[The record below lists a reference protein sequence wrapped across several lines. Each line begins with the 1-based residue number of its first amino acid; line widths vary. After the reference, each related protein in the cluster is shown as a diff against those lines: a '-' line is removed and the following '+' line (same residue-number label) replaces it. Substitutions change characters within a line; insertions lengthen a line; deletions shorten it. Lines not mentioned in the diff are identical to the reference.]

1 MVYVNHEIVFFFV
14 YFYLYTFQLY
24 IYTIKKYNSTMED
37 KIKGR
42 TGNLGN
48 KETMSFNLKRLL
60 DSKRMNPHQFADTM
74 GFKYTTVMNWIKANS
89 YPRIDKIELMA
100 RYFGVDKSDLVEEYN
115 PIKEKQSTTKQ
126 ILDNVFSKLETN
138 RQDKVVSYAQSEL
151 DEQNKEN
158 LVQLFPY
165 NVKEK
170 LSAGTG
176 YGYFDD
182 GNYDTVYYD
191 EEYDYDYASWIFGDS
206 MLPDYPNGDVAL
218 IKACPFEY
226 DGCVYAVDWDG
237 QSYIKKVYKEEKGLR
252 LVSTNEKYSDKFAP
266 YSEEP
271 RIIGKVVASFTP
283 LEK

>member
-1 MVYVNHEIVFFFV
+1 MNIFSERLKNALSERGMKQTELSERTGISKSSISEWLNGRYEA
-14 YFYLYTFQLY
+14 
-24 IYTIKKYNSTMED
+24 KAD
-37 KIKGR
+37 KIVLIAKALNVNESYLIG
-42 TGNLGN
+42 
-48 KETMSFNLKRLL
+48 L
-60 DSKRMNPHQFADTM
+60 DVPMEN
-74 GFKYTTVMNWIKANS
+74 
-89 YPRIDKIELMA
+89 E
-100 RYFGVDKSDLVEEYN
+100 VE
-115 PIKEKQSTTKQ
+115 QSTTKT
-126 ILDNVFSKLETN
+126 ILDNIFNKLEKP
-138 RQDKVVSYAQSEL
+138 RQEIVINTAQEQL

-165 NVKEK
+165 NVQEK

-191 EEYDYDYASWIFGDS
+191 KQYDYDFASWIFGDS

>member
-1 MVYVNHEIVFFFV
+1 MNIFSERLKNALSERGMKQTELSERTGISKSSISEWLNGRYEA
-14 YFYLYTFQLY
+14 
-24 IYTIKKYNSTMED
+24 KAD
-37 KIKGR
+37 KIVLIAKALNVNESYLIG
-42 TGNLGN
+42 
-48 KETMSFNLKRLL
+48 L
-60 DSKRMNPHQFADTM
+60 DVPMEN
-74 GFKYTTVMNWIKANS
+74 
-89 YPRIDKIELMA
+89 E
-100 RYFGVDKSDLVEEYN
+100 VE
-115 PIKEKQSTTKQ
+115 QSSTKT
-126 ILDNVFSKLETN
+126 ILDNIFNKLEKP
-138 RQDKVVSYAQSEL
+138 RQEIVINTAQEQL
-151 DEQNKEN
+151 DEQNKEKTIK
-158 LVQLFPY
+158 LFPY
-165 NVKEK
+165 NVQEK

-206 MLPDYPNGDVAL
+206 MLPDYQNGDVAL

-226 DGCVYAVDWDG
+226 DGYVYAVDWDG

-266 YSEEP
+266 FTEEP

>member
-1 MVYVNHEIVFFFV
+1 MK
-14 YFYLYTFQLY
+14 T
-24 IYTIKKYNSTMED
+24 KD
-37 KIKGR
+37 
-42 TGNLGN
+42 LGN
-48 KETMSFNLKRLL
+48 KRIMSENIKRHLSQRGL
-60 DSKRMNPHQFADTM
+60 NVKDFSIEMD
-74 GFKYTTVMNWIKANS
+74 FKYTTVLDWVNAKT

-138 RQDKVVSYAQSEL
+138 RQDKVVSYAKSEL

-165 NVKEK
+165 NVQEK
-170 LSAGTG
+170 LSAGNG

-182 GNYDTVYYD
+182 GNYDTVYFNKQ
-191 EEYDYDYASWIFGDS
+191 YDYDFASWIFGDS

>member
-1 MVYVNHEIVFFFV
+1 MNIFSERLKNALSERGMKQTELSERTGISKSSISEWLNGRYEA
-14 YFYLYTFQLY
+14 
-24 IYTIKKYNSTMED
+24 KAD
-37 KIKGR
+37 KIVLIAKALNVNESYLIG
-42 TGNLGN
+42 
-48 KETMSFNLKRLL
+48 L
-60 DSKRMNPHQFADTM
+60 DVPMEN
-74 GFKYTTVMNWIKANS
+74 
-89 YPRIDKIELMA
+89 E
-100 RYFGVDKSDLVEEYN
+100 VE
-115 PIKEKQSTTKQ
+115 QSSTKT
-126 ILDNVFSKLETN
+126 ILDNIFNKLEKP
-138 RQDKVVSYAQSEL
+138 RQEIVINTAQEQL
-151 DEQNKEN
+151 DEQNKEKTIK
-158 LVQLFPY
+158 LFPY

-206 MLPDYPNGDVAL
+206 MLPDYQNGDVAL

-226 DGCVYAVDWDG
+226 DGYVYAVDWDG

-266 YSEEP
+266 FTEEP

>member
-1 MVYVNHEIVFFFV
+1 MK
-14 YFYLYTFQLY
+14 T
-24 IYTIKKYNSTMED
+24 KD
-37 KIKGR
+37 
-42 TGNLGN
+42 LGN
-48 KETMSFNLKRLL
+48 KRIMSNNIKRHLAQRGL
-60 DSKRMNPHQFADTM
+60 NVKDFSTEMD
-74 GFKYTTVMNWIKANS
+74 FKYTTVLDWVNAKT

-126 ILDNVFSKLETN
+126 ILDNIFNKLEKP
-138 RQDKVVSYAQSEL
+138 RQEIVINTAQEQL
-151 DEQNKEN
+151 EEQNKEK

-165 NVKEK
+165 NVQEK

-191 EEYDYDYASWIFGDS
+191 KQYDYDFASWIFGDS

-218 IKACPFEY
+218 IKACPFDY

-266 YSEEP
+266 FTEEP

>member
-1 MVYVNHEIVFFFV
+1 MK
-14 YFYLYTFQLY
+14 T
-24 IYTIKKYNSTMED
+24 KD
-37 KIKGR
+37 
-42 TGNLGN
+42 LGN
-48 KETMSFNLKRLL
+48 KRIMSNNIKRHLAQRGL
-60 DSKRMNPHQFADTM
+60 NVKDFSTEMD
-74 GFKYTTVMNWIKANS
+74 FKYTTVLDWVNAKT

-151 DEQNKEN
+151 DEQNKEK

-165 NVKEK
+165 NVQEK

-182 GNYDTVYYD
+182 GNSDTVYYD
-191 EEYDYDYASWIFGDS
+191 KQYDYDFASWIFGDS

-266 YSEEP
+266 FTEEP

>member
-1 MVYVNHEIVFFFV
+1 MNIFSERLKNALSERGMKQTELSERTGISKSSISEWLNGRYEA
-14 YFYLYTFQLY
+14 
-24 IYTIKKYNSTMED
+24 KAD
-37 KIKGR
+37 KIVLIAKALNVNESYLIG
-42 TGNLGN
+42 
-48 KETMSFNLKRLL
+48 L
-60 DSKRMNPHQFADTM
+60 DVPMEN
-74 GFKYTTVMNWIKANS
+74 
-89 YPRIDKIELMA
+89 E
-100 RYFGVDKSDLVEEYN
+100 VE
-115 PIKEKQSTTKQ
+115 QSSTKT
-126 ILDNVFSKLETN
+126 ILDNIFNKLEKP
-138 RQDKVVSYAQSEL
+138 RQEIVINTAQEQL

-158 LVQLFPY
+158 LVQLFSY
-165 NVKEK
+165 NVQEK

-182 GNYDTVYYD
+182 GNYDTVYYN
-191 EEYDYDYASWIFGDS
+191 EQYDYDYASWIFGDS

-266 YSEEP
+266 FTEEP

>member
-1 MVYVNHEIVFFFV
+1 MKNI
-14 YFYLYTFQLY
+14 TFAERLKEARKSAKLSQDALA
-24 IYTIKKYNSTMED
+24 KK
-37 KIKGR
+37 IGR
-42 TGNLGN
+42 TKSTISRWESGERNPKMFEMVELENALGISA
-48 KETMSFNLKRLL
+48 ETLMYGTSEIKTTTL
-60 DSKRMNPHQFADTM
+60 SKINR
-74 GFKYTTVMNWIKANS
+74 VS
-89 YPRIDKIELMA
+89 
-100 RYFGVDKSDLVEEYN
+100 
-115 PIKEKQSTTKQ
+115 
-126 ILDNVFSKLETN
+126 SKLSEH
-138 RQDKVVSYAQSEL
+138 RQEKVLDFAQAEL
-151 DEQNKEN
+151 TDQNKEN
-158 LVQLFPY
+158 TIKLFPY
-165 NVKEK
+165 NVQEK

-182 GNYDTVYYD
+182 GNYDTVYYN
-191 EEYDYDYASWIFGDS
+191 EQYDYDFASWIFGDS

-266 YSEEP
+266 FSEEP

>member
-1 MVYVNHEIVFFFV
+1 MNIFSERLKNALSERGMKQTELSERTGISKSSISEWLNGRYEA
-14 YFYLYTFQLY
+14 
-24 IYTIKKYNSTMED
+24 KAD
-37 KIKGR
+37 KIVLIAKALNVNESYLIG
-42 TGNLGN
+42 
-48 KETMSFNLKRLL
+48 L
-60 DSKRMNPHQFADTM
+60 DVPMEN
-74 GFKYTTVMNWIKANS
+74 
-89 YPRIDKIELMA
+89 E
-100 RYFGVDKSDLVEEYN
+100 VE
-115 PIKEKQSTTKQ
+115 QSSTKT
-126 ILDNVFSKLETN
+126 ILDNIFNKLEKP
-138 RQDKVVSYAQSEL
+138 RQEIVINTAQEQL
-151 DEQNKEN
+151 DEQNKEKTIK
-158 LVQLFPY
+158 LFPY

-206 MLPDYPNGDVAL
+206 MLPDYQNGDVAL

-226 DGCVYAVDWDG
+226 DGYVYAVDWDG

-266 YSEEP
+266 FSEEP
-271 RIIGKVVASFTP
+271 RIIGKVVANFTP

>member
-1 MVYVNHEIVFFFV
+1 MNIFSERLKNALSERGMKQTELSERTGISKSSISEWLNGRYEA
-14 YFYLYTFQLY
+14 
-24 IYTIKKYNSTMED
+24 KAD
-37 KIKGR
+37 KIVLIAKALNVNESYLIG
-42 TGNLGN
+42 
-48 KETMSFNLKRLL
+48 L
-60 DSKRMNPHQFADTM
+60 DVPMEN
-74 GFKYTTVMNWIKANS
+74 
-89 YPRIDKIELMA
+89 E
-100 RYFGVDKSDLVEEYN
+100 VE
-115 PIKEKQSTTKQ
+115 QSSTKT
-126 ILDNVFSKLETN
+126 ILDNIFNKLEKP
-138 RQDKVVSYAQSEL
+138 RQEIVINTAQEQL

-158 LVQLFPY
+158 LVQLFSY

-182 GNYDTVYYD
+182 GNYDTVYYN
-191 EEYDYDYASWIFGDS
+191 EEYDYDFASWIFGDS

-271 RIIGKVVASFTP
+271 RIIGKVVGSFTP
-283 LEK
+283 IQKSI

>member
-1 MVYVNHEIVFFFV
+1 MFA
-14 YFYLYTFQLY
+14 
-24 IYTIKKYNSTMED
+24 K
-37 KIKGR
+37 
-42 TGNLGN
+42 
-48 KETMSFNLKRLL
+48 NLKTLRLQHNMEQIDL
-60 DSKRMNPHQFADTM
+60 AYRLGRKSSSSISEWES
-74 GFKYTTVMNWIKANS
+74 GKYTPKAGILSDIAEIFNVS
-89 YPRIDKIELMA
+89 L
-100 RYFGVDKSDLVEEYN
+100 SDLM
-115 PIKEKQSTTKQ
+115 EKDLSETTQTKSSTKT
-126 ILDNVFSKLETN
+126 ILDNIFNKLEKP
-138 RQDKVVSYAQSEL
+138 RQEIVINTAQEQL
-151 DEQNKEN
+151 EEQNKEK

-165 NVKEK
+165 NVQEK

-182 GNYDTVYYD
+182 GNYDTIYFD
-191 EEYDYDYASWIFGDS
+191 KQYDYDFASWIFGDS

-271 RIIGKVVASFTP
+271 RIIGKVVGSFTP
-283 LEK
+283 IQKSV

>member
-1 MVYVNHEIVFFFV
+1 MNIFSERLKNALSERGMKQTELSERTGISKSSISEWLNGRYEA
-14 YFYLYTFQLY
+14 
-24 IYTIKKYNSTMED
+24 KAD
-37 KIKGR
+37 KIVLIAKALNVNESYLIG
-42 TGNLGN
+42 
-48 KETMSFNLKRLL
+48 L
-60 DSKRMNPHQFADTM
+60 DVPMEN
-74 GFKYTTVMNWIKANS
+74 
-89 YPRIDKIELMA
+89 E
-100 RYFGVDKSDLVEEYN
+100 VE
-115 PIKEKQSTTKQ
+115 QSSTKT
-126 ILDNVFSKLETN
+126 ILDNIFNKLEKP
-138 RQDKVVSYAQSEL
+138 RQEIVINTAQEQL

-206 MLPDYPNGDVAL
+206 MLPDYQNGDVAL

-226 DGCVYAVDWDG
+226 DGYVYAVDWDG

-266 YSEEP
+266 FTEEP

>member
-1 MVYVNHEIVFFFV
+1 MK
-14 YFYLYTFQLY
+14 T
-24 IYTIKKYNSTMED
+24 KD
-37 KIKGR
+37 
-42 TGNLGN
+42 LGN
-48 KETMSFNLKRLL
+48 KRIMSENIKRHLSQRGL
-60 DSKRMNPHQFADTM
+60 NVKDFSIEMN
-74 GFKYTTVMNWIKANS
+74 FKYTTVLDWVNAKT

-100 RYFGVDKSDLVEEYN
+100 RYFNVDKSDLVEEYN

-158 LVQLFPY
+158 LVQLFSY
-165 NVKEK
+165 NVQEK

-182 GNYDTVYYD
+182 GNSDTVYYNKQ
-191 EEYDYDYASWIFGDS
+191 YDYDFASWIFGDS

-266 YSEEP
+266 FTEEP